1 MRLCRMAMLAVSAV
15 IASACSP
22 ADPKPEPLT
31 ITRTV
36 KPTVP
41 PASRVPCV
49 VGDLPDR
56 DIPQREVSTRW
67 AADRTEILSCD
78 ARRAAAVAAID
89 NAPMPEQ
96 LAQ

>member
-1 MRLCRMAMLAVSAV
+1 MATLAALAV

-22 ADPKPEPLT
+22 ADPKPAPV
-31 ITRTV
+31 IVTRTA
-36 KPTVP
+36 KPVVP

-56 DIPQREVSTRW
+56 DMPEREVTTRW
-67 AADRTEILSCD
+67 GSDRTEIKSCE

-89 NAPMPEQ
+89 NAPMPETPQ
-96 LAQ
+96 

>member
-1 MRLCRMAMLAVSAV
+1 MAMLAALAV

-22 ADPKPEPLT
+22 ADPKPAPP
-31 ITRTV
+31 IIVRTV
-36 KPTVP
+36 KATVP

-56 DIPQREVSTRW
+56 DMPEREVTTRW
-67 AADRTEILSCD
+67 GADRTEILSCD

-89 NAPMPEQ
+89 NVPVQEGASP
-96 LAQ
+96 

>member
-1 MRLCRMAMLAVSAV
+1 MAMLAALAA

-22 ADPKPEPLT
+22 ADPKPP
-31 ITRTV
+31 IVVRFV

-56 DIPQREVSTRW
+56 DMPEREVTTRW
-67 AADRTEILSCD
+67 GADRTEILSCD

-89 NAPMPEQ
+89 KTNFPESLGQ
-96 LAQ
+96 

>member
-1 MRLCRMAMLAVSAV
+1 MAMLAALAV

-22 ADPKPEPLT
+22 ADPKPAPP
-31 ITRTV
+31 IIVRTV
-36 KPTVP
+36 KATVP

-56 DIPQREVSTRW
+56 DLSVREVTARW
-67 AADRTEILSCD
+67 GADRTEIMSCD

-89 NAPMPEQ
+89 NVPETTQ
-96 LAQ
+96 

>member
-1 MRLCRMAMLAVSAV
+1 MAMLAALAA

-22 ADPKPEPLT
+22 TDPKPAP
-31 ITRTV
+31 IAVRFI

-49 VGDLPDR
+49 VGDLADR
-56 DIPQREVSTRW
+56 DMTEREVTTLW
-67 AADRTEILSCD
+67 GADRTEILSCD

-89 NAPMPEQ
+89 NAPETSR
-96 LAQ
+96 

>member
-1 MRLCRMAMLAVSAV
+1 MAMLAALAA

-22 ADPKPEPLT
+22 DDPKPAPPM
-31 ITRTV
+31 IVKTV
-36 KPTVP
+36 KATVP

-56 DIPQREVSTRW
+56 DMSEREVTTRW
-67 AADRTEILSCD
+67 GADRTEILSCD

-89 NAPMPEQ
+89 NAPEVSR
-96 LAQ
+96 

>member
-1 MRLCRMAMLAVSAV
+1 MLAALVV
-15 IASACSP
+15 IASACSTADRTP
-22 ADPKPEPLT
+22 APAV
-31 ITRTV
+31 IVRTV

-56 DIPQREVSTRW
+56 DMPEREVTTRW
-67 AADRTEILSCD
+67 DADRTEILSCD

-89 NAPMPEQ
+89 SMPETPQ
-96 LAQ
+96 

>member
-1 MRLCRMAMLAVSAV
+1 MLAALAA

-22 ADPKPEPLT
+22 DDPKPAPPM
-31 ITRTV
+31 IVKTV
-36 KPTVP
+36 KATVP

-56 DIPQREVSTRW
+56 DMSSREVTARW
-67 AADRTEILSCD
+67 GADRTEILSCD

-89 NAPMPEQ
+89 NVPVAEAASP
-96 LAQ
+96 